1 MAPPRLIVGVL
12 LVIALSVASPAVC
25 PAESRSPGFTLEIRI
40 RSEGGARISARVELP
55 GPTESARLVLTDYEH
70 WPDLFPPGLRIVGIR
85 REASGVIT
93 DLWAARHILP
103 GELHLVTETRETAPG
118 LLETSFIEGDFHRYS
133 RTWRLS
139 PGPTAQTSV
148 ANFIQPPQ
156 TWPDVGA
163 MTPLWLGEHLLLARR
178 STTPAGAVVQGCL
191 LDWSFIRQ
199 NLLEGIRDLLPQAD
213 LAPAPDASEAEG
225 ARLLAALPVRLVVP
239 PAATPPAQAMTPLT
253 WSLVGAWVSLVMA
266 AMAVL
271 KRMPSR
277 SSVTRWIVR
286 SRSRWVTDHGRVSG
300 PSATRSRPPS
310 SMTFPRI
317 VLWKES
323 GASEI
328 SFSRPGS
335 S

>member
-148 ANFIQPPQ
+148 ATLEMDLHPKG
-156 TWPDVGA
+156 WVPD
-163 MTPLWLGEHLLLARR
+163 WLL
-178 STTPAGAVVQGCL
+178 TTFL
-191 LDWSFIRQ
+191 R
-199 NLLEGIRDLLPQAD
+199 RDL
-213 LAPAPDASEAEG
+213 EEHF
-225 ARLLAALPVRLVVP
+225 VRLQ
-239 PAATPPAQAMTPLT
+239 AA
-253 WSLVGAWVSLVMA
+253 VA
-266 AMAVL
+266 A
-271 KRMPSR
+271 RNHP
-277 SSVTRWIVR
+277 
-286 SRSRWVTDHGRVSG
+286 
-300 PSATRSRPPS
+300 
-310 SMTFPRI
+310 
-317 VLWKES
+317 
-323 GASEI
+323 
-328 SFSRPGS
+328 
-335 S
+335 